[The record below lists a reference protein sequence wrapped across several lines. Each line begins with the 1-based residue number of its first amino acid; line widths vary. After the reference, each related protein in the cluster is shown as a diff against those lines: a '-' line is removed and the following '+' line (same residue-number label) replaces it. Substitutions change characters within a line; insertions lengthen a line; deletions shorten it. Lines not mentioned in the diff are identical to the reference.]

1 MKTNGII
8 FTEKEIETIEFLA
21 VLKENDM
28 KTHAQLK
35 KDLDKVF
42 SQYVRWVN
50 ADDNGLVECYT
61 CYVKK
66 PVKEMQNGHFI
77 SRRSTS
83 TRWLYNADMV
93 NCKPQCVACN
103 MYRQGEQLKFY
114 RRLVSEYGEDKV
126 EEVIQLS
133 KRTEKVTKGDLIYL
147 IDMYKEELKNLIS

>member
-66 PVKEMQNGHFI
+66 PVKEMQ
-77 SRRSTS
+77 
-83 TRWLYNADMV
+83 
-93 NCKPQCVACN
+93 
-103 MYRQGEQLKFY
+103 
-114 RRLVSEYGEDKV
+114 EY
-126 EEVIQLS
+126 
-133 KRTEKVTKGDLIYL
+133 
-147 IDMYKEELKNLIS
+147 